1 MNDNSQNLDDIIHN
15 LSYIENIL
23 AINKNKVHQ
32 MFNCGSNYNIND
44 INSIFAENHKLIQM
58 KNKLLQ
64 NDKIKHLS
72 PDDLYNLKII
82 HLKKYY

>member
-1 MNDNSQNLDDIIHN
+1 MNDNSKNLDDIIH
-15 LSYIENIL
+15 SIAYIESIL
-23 AINKNKVHQ
+23 AINKNKVTE
-32 MFNCGSNYNIND
+32 MFDSGSNNINV

-72 PDDLYNLKII
+72 ENDLYNLKII
-82 HLKKYY
+82 HLKKFY